1 MADYETKVEL
11 KNSEALRAGQVADVS
26 SAVLRFA
33 TQEGTANEPEIFDT
47 IQGEGRNIGTPVV
60 FARLSGCNLQ
70 CRWCDSIAEG
80 TLIRTSGTAWT
91 KIEDITEGQMI
102 VGLMPIKRDGTIAKK
117 YSYVEAVASN
127 LVSHTEQSALRI
139 TTDNGN
145 ELTLT
150 KNHPVFCYR
159 KQDGGWQY
167 RDAETLV
174 ESDVLWSI
182 GRPVSVLETEDYMF
196 GWLKGYTDG
205 DGHYQKDKTRWETIT
220 PEIRDRLSRYIVKTE
235 GKLPKTRINV
245 WNKTAKHTVYQ
256 TDFKY
261 VPVERDTDEWIRGYT
276 AGFFDA
282 EGHNNG
288 TQMLFANQDIK
299 PLNFIKDWLEDK
311 GFRCRIKES
320 ERCLDLVVGASFS
333 ERMYL
338 DSLLNYA
345 KPHYRKWLWREPGIR
360 GGVSKFRTRE
370 SKIKTKITKIETIN
384 KPIKFYDIG
393 STSENYI
400 ANGLLVHNTPYTW
413 AFTEAMAE
421 RHDEGKVY
429 DREAEQVRLD
439 VGEAI
444 DTING
449 YKIKRLVITGGEPML
464 QQKGITQLVK
474 GLKAETEDY
483 WVEVETNGTIAP
495 TEEMA
500 ETIDQFNVSLKLE
513 NSGNSTEKRRKDKAI
528 EAFAR
533 NPKADFKFVAGGT
546 EDIPEIL
553 EIVGDYEIPPNR
565 VYLMPEGRTPEEV
578 EEHQRELIE
587 VAKELNFNVTTRL
600 HVIVWGAKRGV

>member
-1 MADYETKVEL
+1 MADYETKIEL
-11 KNSEALRAGQVADVS
+11 KNSEALRASQVADVS

-70 CRWCDSIAEG
+70 CSWSPEEHQRVLRPDWSETMLKDINIGDEIIGVSIKTEKGKHNRLERATVINKSTEAVDALYEVVTDKG
-80 TLIRTSGTAWT
+80 TVILDEHDQLWLTGNGGRHHSGWRNILKAS
-91 KIEDITEGQMI
+91 EGQNI
-102 VGLMPIKRDGTIAKK
+102 RQLFGQLD
-117 YSYVEAVASN
+117 
-127 LVSHTEQSALRI
+127 
-139 TTDNGN
+139 TDIINF
-145 ELTLT
+145 E
-150 KNHPVFCYR
+150 K
-159 KQDGGWQY
+159 GW
-167 RDAETLV
+167 RAG
-174 ESDVLWSI
+174 SI
-182 GRPVSVLETEDYMF
+182 
-196 GWLKGYTDG
+196 DG
-205 DGHYQKDKTRWETIT
+205 DGTRWWNGNSDRFRFTVSEPEYVERVYELLVKYGADVKMGTHKTTGFSGKMRTYSSVTGRDDSLEQAISVNIIDESYKRGYLAGMFDSEGSRGVNSVLTISQSKKAN
-220 PEIRDRLSRYIVKTE
+220 PEKWA
-235 GKLPKTRINV
+235 RINEYLSDL
-245 WNKTAKHTVYQ
+245 N
-256 TDFKY
+256 
-261 VPVERDTDEWIRGYT
+261 
-276 AGFFDA
+276 FDA
-282 EGHNNG
+282 NA
-288 TQMLFANQDIK
+288 TDV
-299 PLNFIKDWLEDK
+299 
-311 GFRCRIKES
+311 GFRLRGGIAES
-320 ERCLDLVVGASFS
+320 YRFFKTCTPFLERKK
-333 ERMYL
+333 
-338 DSLLNYA
+338 DSLLGQTV
-345 KPHYRKWLWREPGIR
+345 RGI
-360 GGVSKFRTRE
+360 GT
-370 SKIKTKITKIETIN
+370 IKSIN
-384 KPIKFYDIG
+384 KIDGGTIVHLTT
-393 STSENYI
+393 STSNLI
-400 ANGLLVHNTPYTW
+400 VNGFLLHNCDTPYTW